1 MAENDGREGVV
12 MVSNE
17 QSPDLPRE
25 ELLEVLAQQRAGLRN
40 AVRGL
45 TETQAAAQPTAS
57 SLCAGG
63 LIKHVA
69 RTERGWISVRLA
81 GRPDPDPPSPEHWDA
96 EFRLGTG
103 ENLPSALALYD
114 EVARETEEIVR
125 ALPDLDY
132 AVKLPEAPWFPP
144 NATWTARRILLHLI
158 AETARHAGHADI
170 IRESLDGAT
179 AYELLASG

>member
-1 MAENDGREGVV
+1 MEGVV
-12 MVSNE
+12 IVSTE
-17 QSPDLPRE
+17 QSTDLARQ
-25 ELLEVLAQQRAGLRN
+25 ELLEVLAAQRAGLRN

-45 TETQAAAQPTAS
+45 SEAQATAQPTAS
-57 SLCAGG
+57 SLCVGG

-81 GRPDPDPPSPEHWDA
+81 GRPDPDPPVAEQWSA
-96 EFRLGTG
+96 EFQLGER
-103 ENLPSALALYD
+103 ENVPSALVLYE

-144 NATWTARRILLHLI
+144 NATWTARRILLHVI

-179 AYELLASG
+179 AYELLTAD